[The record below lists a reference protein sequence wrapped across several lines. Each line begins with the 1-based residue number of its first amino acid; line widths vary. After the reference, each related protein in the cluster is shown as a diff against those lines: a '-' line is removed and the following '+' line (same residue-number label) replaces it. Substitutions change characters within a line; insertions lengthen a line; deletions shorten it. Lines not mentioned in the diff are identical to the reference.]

1 MENSLIAQLEFQ
13 RPERLNAFTRDDA
26 LSWYSKLVTWREQ
39 IESGDQN
46 APKVLIVSGQGR
58 AFSAGADLDYVR
70 ELSDMDSS
78 VRAAELTIPSR
89 LVTELITF
97 PAPTVAV
104 VQGAAYGG
112 GACLALACDHVIAED
127 TAKFGFIFTRLGL
140 PGGDMSAPW
149 LLQRR
154 VGTRQAFALLS
165 RSAELSA
172 TQAHA
177 LGVVDQLT
185 PSDERDQVLDD
196 LMQPWLDLSPEALR
210 ATKHQVLTLEGAWD
224 QLPEQTAAEL
234 AEMNRAFDSPALRD
248 AVN

>member
-26 LSWYSKLVTWREQ
+26 LSWYSKLVAWREQ

-154 VGTRQAFALLS
+154 VGTRQAFSLLS
-165 RSAELSA
+165 RSAEMSA
-172 TQAHA
+172 AEA
-177 LGVVDQLT
+177 RELGVIDQLT
-185 PSDERDQVLDD
+185 TSDTRDRSIEELIE
-196 LMQPWLDLSPEALR
+196 PWLELSPEAVR
-210 ATKHQVLTLEGAWD
+210 ATKQQILALEGAWD
-224 QLPEQTAAEL
+224 RLPQQTTAEL
-234 AEMNRAFDSPALRD
+234 AAMNQAFDSPALRN
-248 AVN
+248 AVH